1 MDPITGAALI
11 SGGSQLL
18 GGLIGSRGQ
27 SSANRANLNI
37 AREQMKFQE
46 RMSSTAYQRSASD
59 LKKAGLNRILALGS
73 PASSPQGASAT
84 MQNDKAMI
92 AQGIQNAALTAAQVN
107 LTKAQTAKTLQEAQ
121 IKEPLSDVMDV
132 LSDGTKAGAE
142 FIKENFTKENLA
154 KIAEGTKSTA
164 KDIWQSGNIKHKTD
178 FKSASKS
185 PRTPE
190 SRQKVSER
198 QKARERARKYKPFW
212 EKW

>member
-11 SGGSQLL
+11 GGGSQIL
-18 GGLIGSRGQ
+18 GGLIGSAGQ

-46 RMSSTAYQRSASD
+46 RMSSTAYQRSAKD

-84 MQNDKAMI
+84 MQNDKAML
-92 AQGIQNAALTAAQVN
+92 AQAVQNTALTAAQVG

-132 LSDGTKAGAE
+132 LSDGTKSAAS
-142 FIKENFTKENLA
+142 FIKENVTKENFEKLV
-154 KIAEGTKSTA
+154 EGTKSSA
-164 KDIWQSGNIKHKTD
+164 KNIWRSGKIKHKSD
-178 FKSASKS
+178 FKSVKKS

-198 QKARERARKYKPFW
+198 DKARKRAKEYKPFW
-212 EKW
+212 ERW

>member
-1 MDPITGAALI
+1 MSWASAITA
-11 SGGSQLL
+11 GGSIL
-18 GGLIGSRGQ
+18 GGLIGKSGQ
-27 SSANRANLNI
+27 SAANRANLKI
-37 AREQMKFQE
+37 AKDQMAFQE
-46 RMSSTAYQRSASD
+46 RMSNTAYQRSAKD
-59 LKKAGLNRILALGS
+59 LSAAGLNRILALGS

-84 MQNDKAMI
+84 MQNEKAML
-92 AQGIQNAALTAAQVN
+92 AQATQNAALTAAQVG

-132 LSDGTKAGAE
+132 LSDGTKAGAK
-142 FIKENFTKENLA
+142 FIKENVTLDNLE
-154 KIAEGTKSTA
+154 KILVGTKSTA

-198 QKARERARKYKPFW
+198 EKARERARKYKPFW
-212 EKW
+212 ERW